1 MSEDHLKFMLIDDH
15 DLHLYLS
22 KKLPF
27 APIRRPIS
35 NTMTSSLCLPALLT
49 NDTDRIA
56 RLCEKVLRVNAT
68 TDPTA
73 DYLGDGVWIV
83 LSPEPI
89 DLDIRCKMGQTVK
102 VSHMIKT
109 VEPLTLVKLK
119 VGCGG
124 FNTHF
129 QLPIHFQVE
138 SHLEPY
144 QIFQLNRTLHQND
157 VWNHF
162 SSMLTEHNASL
173 FHLIQTLPAVQN
185 GQVTLSAI
193 KTHLH
198 TLRSQAHYHS
208 QTVVIPAISVTSLVV
223 CGLIVCIICKYLPR
237 SSGLCLCFRTNRCIP
252 SPNPVPGCS
261 VPLQDCAAPTRDP
274 TTGDLT
280 RPAADCYDGKTPPL
294 RASCDDTTPMN
305 CSPQ

>member
-1 MSEDHLKFMLIDDH
+1 MFQIFNVPVPKIFDNQGYVANYKVEPTKFIAMSEDHLKFMLIDDH

-119 VGCGG
+119 VG
-124 FNTHF
+124 
-129 QLPIHFQVE
+129 
-138 SHLEPY
+138 
-144 QIFQLNRTLHQND
+144 
-157 VWNHF
+157 
-162 SSMLTEHNASL
+162 
-173 FHLIQTLPAVQN
+173 
-185 GQVTLSAI
+185 
-193 KTHLH
+193 
-198 TLRSQAHYHS
+198 
-208 QTVVIPAISVTSLVV
+208 SLVKKSY
-223 CGLIVCIICKYLPR
+223 GIL
-237 SSGLCLCFRTNRCIP
+237 
-252 SPNPVPGCS
+252 
-261 VPLQDCAAPTRDP
+261 
-274 TTGDLT
+274 
-280 RPAADCYDGKTPPL
+280 
-294 RASCDDTTPMN
+294 
-305 CSPQ
+305 